1 MVNCVHWNPADARIF
16 ATASDDQTVRIW
28 GVEDMPFWEVPKD
41 VPKRI
46 DTTLS
51 EGGTRN
57 YTLSADEDSD
67 EVEDD

>member
-1 MVNCVHWNPADARIF
+1 
-16 ATASDDQTVRIW
+16 
-28 GVEDMPFWEVPKD
+28 MPFWEVPKD

-51 EGGTRN
+51 DGGTRN